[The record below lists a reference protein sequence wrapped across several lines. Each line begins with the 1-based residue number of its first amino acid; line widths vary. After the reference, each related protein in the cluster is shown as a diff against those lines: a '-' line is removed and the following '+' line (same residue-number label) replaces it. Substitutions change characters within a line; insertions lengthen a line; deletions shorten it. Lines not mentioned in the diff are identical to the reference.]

1 MAIENIDGTPG
12 GTGVYNTK
20 MPGLAENANIQTAL
34 RLYHYGTDTVPSNLS
49 LVSDKSIA
57 GYFKAVSSRVTNLET
72 QGIGS
77 TYQTTEPTTTDPAGL
92 PDGYIWVDESSVAPV
107 TPDFIAKYQSSTPS
121 GTFAVGALWVDSDST
136 PLKMYVYSGTTWR
149 EIGA

>member
-1 MAIENIDGTPG
+1 MAIENIDGTSG

-34 RLYHYGTDTVPSNLS
+34 RLYHYGTDTPPSSLG

-57 GYFKAVSSRVTNLET
+57 GYFKAMDTRVVGLET

-77 TYQTTEPTTTDPAGL
+77 TFQTSEPTGTI
-92 PDGYIWVDESSVAPV
+92 PDGYIWVDEGSAAPV
-107 TPDFIAKYQSSTPS
+107 ISDLIARYQTTAPT
-121 GTFAVGALWVDSDST
+121 GTIATGTLWVDSDSS
-136 PLKMYVYSGTTWR
+136 PLTMYVYSGTAWR
-149 EIGA
+149 EIGSV